1 MKNIKNK
8 ALIISIITLCILS
21 LSGYKSGFFG
31 FLPDNG
37 GQTEL
42 NISNDLAEN
51 KTEDESAYTA
61 ADAPSV
67 QNDYDDTYNEDN
79 ENYEDNES
87 NEDYESDEDYENDG
101 DEETGYSDDIIVY
114 RTATGECYHSYG
126 CQYLKSCIKLTLRQ
140 AEGMGLRACSRC
152 FSP

>member
-21 LSGYKSGFFG
+21 LSGYKSGFFC
-31 FLPDNG
+31 FLSDNSE
-37 GQTEL
+37 QTEL

-67 QNDYDDTYNEDN
+67 QYDYDDTDNED
-79 ENYEDNES
+79 

-101 DEETGYSDDIIVY
+101 DEETGYSNDIIVY

-140 AEGMGLRACSRC
+140 AEGMGLRPCSRC
-152 FSP
+152 FLP

>member
-1 MKNIKNK
+1 MKNLKNK
-8 ALIISIITLCILS
+8 ALIIIMITVCILS

-67 QNDYDDTYNEDN
+67 QNDYDDTDN
-79 ENYEDNES
+79 K
-87 NEDYESDEDYENDG
+87 DYESDEDYENDG
-101 DEETGYSDDIIVY
+101 DEETGYSNDIIVY

-140 AEGMGLRACSRC
+140 AEGMGLRPCSRC

>member
-42 NISNDLAEN
+42 NISNDLTEN
-51 KTEDESAYTA
+51 KTEDENAETET
-61 ADAPSV
+61 PSV
-67 QNDYDDTYNEDN
+67 QYDYDDTDNEDNEDN
-79 ENYEDNES
+79 EN
-87 NEDYESDEDYENDG
+87 YESDEDYENDE
-101 DEETGYSDDIIVY
+101 DEETGYSNDIIVY

-140 AEGMGLRACSRC
+140 AEGMGLRPCSRC

>member
-1 MKNIKNK
+1 MKNLKNK
-8 ALIISIITLCILS
+8 ALIIIMITVCILS

-51 KTEDESAYTA
+51 NTEDESAYTA

-67 QNDYDDTYNEDN
+67 QNDYDDTDN
-79 ENYEDNES
+79 K
-87 NEDYESDEDYENDG
+87 DYESDED
-101 DEETGYSDDIIVY
+101 EETGYCGDIIVY

-140 AEGMGLRACSRC
+140 AEGMGLRPCSRC
-152 FSP
+152 FLP